1 MPCGSPA
8 LPMEVNATA
17 ALPEQEGRKAQR
29 RGWCEK
35 KKEHKTVFG
44 KYRTIY
50 IMKLVCKLL
59 TARHEELSALLLAFG
74 FSYY

>member
-1 MPCGSPA
+1 M
-8 LPMEVNATA
+8 
-17 ALPEQEGRKAQR
+17 
-29 RGWCEK
+29 K

>member
-1 MPCGSPA
+1 MQQQPSLSRKGEKP
-8 LPMEVNATA
+8 NAEA
-17 ALPEQEGRKAQR
+17 GV
-29 RGWCEK
+29 K